1 MIIDKETK
9 IFLEQRVKNNS
20 KLHHLLEPKNLR
32 EERLKQLK
40 EDNLIPPKISAFKNK
55 RIKSRFDKDINL
67 RFYFPDNFN
76 EDIKTPIIVFFH
88 GGGFVM
94 GNLETHDFTCR
105 SICNESEM
113 IVVAVDYSLSP
124 EYKFPYA
131 LSESKDVLQSLSDFE
146 NEFSID
152 LNNLFVCGD
161 SAGGNLATVL
171 AINSSKK
178 NIVPIQGQIL
188 IYPCVDLTL
197 TMKSMDINLDGMT
210 LTYETMNYFIDHYLK
225 SKKDSVNWEASPL
238 FTSDLKNMPETFIFA
253 AGLDPL
259 LDEGVAY
266 KKRLEYFG
274 NKVTYKLYSG
284 QIHGFLS
291 NSKHKYDKNYAEA
304 VKNSLLSTVYLQ
316 FSSIHL

>member
-1 MIIDKETK
+1 
-9 IFLEQRVKNNS
+9 
-20 KLHHLLEPKNLR
+20 
-32 EERLKQLK
+32 
-40 EDNLIPPKISAFKNK
+40 
-55 RIKSRFDKDINL
+55 
-67 RFYFPDNFN
+67 
-76 EDIKTPIIVFFH
+76 
-88 GGGFVM
+88 M

-131 LSESKDVLQSLSDFE
+131 LSESKDVLQSLTDFE
-146 NEFSID
+146 NEFNID

-178 NIVPIQGQIL
+178 NIIPIQGQIL

-210 LTYETMNYFIDHYLK
+210 LTYDTMNYFIGHYLK
-225 SKKDSVNWEASPL
+225 SKKESVNWEASPL
-238 FTSDLKNMPETFIFA
+238 FSSNLKNMPETFIFA

-259 LDEGVAY
+259 LDEGIAY

-274 NKVTYKLYSG
+274 NKVTYKLYPG

-291 NSKHKYDKNYAEA
+291 NSKHFPKSIECIKEIGRAA
-304 VKNSLLSTVYLQ
+304 KVMLS
-316 FSSIHL
+316 SRSA

>member
-1 MIIDKETK
+1 MYIDKETK

-20 KLHHLLEPKNLR
+20 KLHHLLEPIKLR
-32 EERLKQLK
+32 KERLRQLK
-40 EDNLIPPKISAFKNK
+40 EDNLIPPKISAFKN
-55 RIKSRFDKDINL
+55 IKIKNRFNKNINL
-67 RFYFPDNFN
+67 RFYFPINFN
-76 EDIKTPIIVFFH
+76 KNIKTPIIVFFH

-94 GNLETHDFTCR
+94 GNLDTHDHTCR

-113 IVVAVDYSLSP
+113 IVLAVDYSLSP
-124 EYKFPYA
+124 EFKFPYA
-131 LSESKDVLQSLSDFE
+131 LSETKDVLLSLSSFE
-146 NEFSID
+146 NDFNID

-178 NIVPIQGQIL
+178 NIIPIQGQIL

-210 LTYETMNYFIDHYLK
+210 LTYETMNYFIGHYLK
-225 SKKDSVNWEASPL
+225 SKKDAVNWEASPL
-238 FTSDLKNMPETFIFA
+238 FTSDLKNMPETYIFA

-266 KKRLEYFG
+266 RNRLENFG
-274 NKVTYKLYSG
+274 NKVTYKLYLG

-291 NSKHKYDKNYAEA
+291 NSKHFPK
-304 VKNSLLSTVYLQ
+304 SLECIREIGCAAKAMLRK
-316 FSSIHL
+316 

>member
-1 MIIDKETK
+1 MLIDKETK

-20 KLHHLLEPKNLR
+20 KLHHLLEPKELR
-32 EERLKQLK
+32 EERLRQLK
-40 EDNLIPPKISAFKNK
+40 DDNLTPPKISTFKN
-55 RIKSRFDKDINL
+55 IKIRSRFNKNINV
-67 RFYFPDNFN
+67 RFYFPNNYND
-76 EDIKTPIIVFFH
+76 DIKTPIIIFFH

-131 LSESKDVLQSLSDFE
+131 LSESKDVLQSLTDFE
-146 NEFSID
+146 NEFNID

-178 NIVPIQGQIL
+178 NIIPIQGQIL

-210 LTYETMNYFIDHYLK
+210 LTYDTMNYFIGHYLK
-225 SKKDSVNWEASPL
+225 SKKESVNWEASPL
-238 FTSDLKNMPETFIFA
+238 FSGNLKNMPETFIFA

-259 LDEGVAY
+259 LDEGIAY

-274 NKVTYKLYSG
+274 NKVTYKLYPG

-291 NSKHKYDKNYAEA
+291 NSKHFPKSNECIKEIGRAA
-304 VKNSLLSTVYLQ
+304 KVMLS
-316 FSSIHL
+316 SRRA